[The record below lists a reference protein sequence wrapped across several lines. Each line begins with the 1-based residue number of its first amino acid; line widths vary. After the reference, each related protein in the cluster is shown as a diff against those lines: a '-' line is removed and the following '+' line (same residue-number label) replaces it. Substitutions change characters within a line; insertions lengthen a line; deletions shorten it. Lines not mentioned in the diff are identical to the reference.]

1 MPRGQI
7 NVKVNVNVYD
17 ETDVPD
23 MRDQITESP
32 RRMAL
37 SFTAAAL
44 SMTVPPGL
52 RPTQQLPVEF
62 RNRWASESDKDS
74 SPPMFQAKSRFYQPT
89 VLSEDG
95 ADVKTVCVATNADT
109 LEPQLVSAAL
119 RRLTALTMAWSA
131 SWTRRATRLS
141 GSAPLLCRA
150 LLARHPPESPREA
163 RAGGAHS

>member
-1 MPRGQI
+1 MPRGQF

-52 RPTQQLPVEF
+52 RPTQQLPVDF

-109 LEPQLVSAAL
+109 LEKLSAVGVCGP
-119 RRLTALTMAWSA
+119 A
-131 SWTRRATRLS
+131 SFDSTDDGMVCVVDPESDAVKWIC
-141 GSAPLLCRA
+141 SAPL
-150 LLARHPPESPREA
+150 
-163 RAGGAHS
+163 